1 MTGKGSCP
9 QMPGPIVA
17 AGRYTVAEAEEGFS
31 SATFVCA
38 AAPEQRVRIRVDN
51 ETTVA
56 ELLRDFCSRHSA
68 LVSSLRGTGSRL
80 RDASLA
86 SDHVA
91 LVVSGAVAHR
101 SAVVQQVVRNDTA
114 LLILTSVEDVHVARH
129 DRAAL
134 RGVACDPH
142 QRWASAE
149 EATKAAT
156 APGADAKVVGIYAQF
171 AHQPEDAAASR

>member
-1 MTGKGSCP
+1 
-9 QMPGPIVA
+9 
-17 AGRYTVAEAEEGFS
+17 
-31 SATFVCA
+31 
-38 AAPEQRVRIRVDN
+38 
-51 ETTVA
+51 
-56 ELLRDFCSRHSA
+56 
-68 LVSSLRGTGSRL
+68 
-80 RDASLA
+80 
-86 SDHVA
+86 
-91 LVVSGAVAHR
+91 VAHR

-134 RGVACDPH
+134 RGVACDVDL
-142 QRWASAE
+142 RWASAE